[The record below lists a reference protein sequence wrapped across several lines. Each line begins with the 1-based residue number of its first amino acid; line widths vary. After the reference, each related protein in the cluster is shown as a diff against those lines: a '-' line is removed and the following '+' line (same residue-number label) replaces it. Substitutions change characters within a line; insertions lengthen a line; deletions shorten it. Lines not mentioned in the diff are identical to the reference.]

1 MSLAPE
7 SAVDLHFMTAV
18 DLAALTR
25 ARKIGCLDLL
35 DHHIER
41 IERLDGL
48 TNAVV
53 VRDFDRARR
62 RARALDQTS
71 GQTPSLFGVPMTIK
85 ESFDVEGLPTTWG
98 DERFRNSIAATN
110 ALAVDR
116 LIEAGAVI
124 LGKTNVPVM
133 LTDYQSY
140 NPIYGTT
147 NHPWDLALSPGG
159 SSGGAAAALA
169 VGYCALEVGSDVG
182 SSIRNPAH
190 YCGVFGHKPTWGI
203 CPPLGHGL
211 GGAVAAADISVIGPM
226 ARSAGDLMT
235 VLDVMAG
242 PEAIDAGWKL
252 DLPPPRMTGFRGLRV
267 AVMTDHPLSEV
278 DTSIVS
284 ALHELSSFLVRE
296 GAIVSF
302 EARPDFDLTLGH
314 SLYIQMLRATT
325 STRIDPAAAAKAGR
339 EAANLSGD
347 DHSYYADALRG
358 QCMAHRDFL
367 LANETRH
374 RMRRAWSRFFSEW
387 DLLLCPPAASP
398 AQKHDQCGER
408 WQRSIEVND
417 HAVPQT
423 DQMFWA
429 GIAGLYL
436 LPASV
441 APLGVTSNGLP
452 IGVQIIGAQY
462 ADKTTIAFAGLLEKS
477 WRRFAAP
484 PRWLSS

>member
-1 MSLAPE
+1 MPALE
-7 SAVDLHFMTAV
+7 
-18 DLAALTR
+18 LAALTR

-62 RARALDQTS
+62 RARALDRTR
-71 GQTPSLFGVPMTIK
+71 GETPLLFGVPMTVK

-98 DERFRNSIAATN
+98 NERFQNSIASTN

-116 LIEAGAVI
+116 MIEAGAII

-140 NPIYGTT
+140 NPLYGTT
-147 NHPWDLALSPGG
+147 NNPWSLALSPGG

-169 VGYCALEVGSDVG
+169 AGFCALEVGSDIG

-235 VLDVMAG
+235 ALDVMAG
-242 PEAIDAGWKL
+242 PEALDAGWKL
-252 DLPPPRMTGFRGLRV
+252 DLPPPRMTGFRGLRI

-278 DTSIVS
+278 DASIVS

-302 EARPDFDLTLGH
+302 EARPDLDLTLGH
-314 SLYIQMLRATT
+314 RQYIQMLRATT
-325 STRIDPAAAAKAGR
+325 STRIHPAAAAKAR
-339 EAANLSGD
+339 HEAANLSGD
-347 DHSYYADALRG
+347 DRSYYADAMRG
-358 QCMAHRDFL
+358 QGMSHGDYLR
-367 LANETRH
+367 ANETRH
-374 RMRRAWSRFFSEW
+374 RMRRAWSRFFSDW
-387 DLLLCPPAASP
+387 DVLLCPPAASA
-398 AQKHDQCGER
+398 AQKHDQSGER
-408 WQRSIEVND
+408 WQRSIEVNG

-429 GIAGLYL
+429 GIASLCL

-441 APLGVTSNGLP
+441 APLGATSNGLP
-452 IGVQIIGAQY
+452 IGVQIVGAQY
-462 ADKTTIAFAGLLEKS
+462 ADKTTIAFARLLENS
-477 WRRFAAP
+477 WRRFVAP
-484 PRWLSS
+484 PHRFS